1 LKWPNKAKKR
11 RLCYIEFQILRHD
24 VKPLFYTYLIPC
36 GVDDARNG
44 MALCFFPEVDREELL
59 LRLRV
64 PHVQVL
70 FIVGHVRSNA
80 NSGLAKQFIYYP
92 LSRQRLPL
100 VKFNLLGVG
109 VPKDV
114 LNALLSMLL
123 VGRCERVPKFE
134 SFVVF
139 ACCDLIRD
147 KLVATDTASCLQNVS
162 HLFDLGASVFISVLL
177 STTFHKKLYLF
188 LIY

>member
-1 LKWPNKAKKR
+1 MQEMEWLFVSSQKLTEKSYSSVYGFHTCRFFSLQDTYA
-11 RLCYIEFQILRHD
+11 LTQIL
-24 VKPLFYTYLIPC
+24 
-36 GVDDARNG
+36 G
-44 MALCFFPEVDREELL
+44 
-59 LRLRV
+59 
-64 PHVQVL
+64 QQ
-70 FIVGHVRSNA
+70 SN
-80 NSGLAKQFIYYP
+80 SSITP

-162 HLFDLGASVFISVLL
+162 HLLDLGASVFISVLL